1 MLININKTNIDFD
14 FKTNKVESEIE
25 LKINNSTTQSTNK
38 SVNFNYNKLGNKI
51 IINDNGINKEIF
63 IAQKDN
69 KYYVYYNGN
78 NYYFDEI
85 EEVHN
90 FGEKSS
96 NNLDE
101 DNLKSPMPGN
111 IIKILVEINQII
123 KEGDPILIIE
133 AMKMET
139 TLFAS
144 IDGIVN
150 EINVKEKEQVDTDL
164 ILVKIIKE

>member
-1 MLININKTNIDFD
+1 MLINTNKTNIDFD
-14 FKTNKVESEIE
+14 FKTNKIENQIEI
-25 LKINNSTTQSTNK
+25 KINNSTNHSSNNSFK
-38 SVNFNYNKLGNKI
+38 FNYNILGNKV
-51 IINDNGINKEIF
+51 IINDNGVNKELY

-78 NYYFDEI
+78 NYYFDEL
-85 EEVHN
+85 EEVNN
-90 FGEKSS
+90 FGQITS

-101 DNLKSPMPGN
+101 DNIKSPMPGN
-111 IIKILVEINQII
+111 IIKILVETNQSV

-144 IDGIVN
+144 IDGKIN

-164 ILVKIIKE
+164 VLVKITKE